1 MRISGL
7 SFIRN
12 GVSLGYPFTEAIRSI
27 LPLVDEMIVVVGAS
41 EDGTRE
47 AVAAIDDPRLRIIDT
62 VWPSQITPKA
72 CVLAQQTNVGLL
84 QCSGDWVVYV
94 QGCEVF
100 HERDLPALR
109 RQMETHLDDPGV
121 EGLLVERRCF
131 YGDPQHLIR
140 AYPDRYKYVVR
151 AFKPW
156 NGVYSVGDAMSFRVF
171 DNYGK
176 RGRVLRAVD
185 SGIEQYRYSKALPPR
200 AMEFK
205 RRHAPHV
212 LQAGA
217 TFDDHRYYTEV
228 PRDFICPYRG
238 DHPAVMQD
246 WIAAHPIRL
255 DDQSPHWRTAVRGK
269 ERLRLL
275 ETAWYARY
283 GLPRWRH
290 GRYHLVGDFVRKD
303 RGAEALS
310 TWPLQPASG

>member
-47 AVAAIDDPRLRIIDT
+47 AVAAIDDPKRRIIDT
-62 VWPSQITPKA
+62 VWPAQITPKA

-84 QCSGDWVVYV
+84 QCTGDWVVYV

-100 HERDLPALR
+100 HERDLPTLR
-109 RQMETHLDDPGV
+109 RQMEAHLDNTGV

-176 RGRVLRAVD
+176 RGRVLLAAD
-185 SGIEQYRYSKALPPR
+185 TGLEQYRYSKALPPK

-205 RRHAPHV
+205 RRTAPHV

-217 TFDDHRYYTEV
+217 TFDDSRYYTEV
-228 PRDFICPYRG
+228 PRDVICRYSG

-255 DDQSPHWRTAVRGK
+255 DDQSPRWRTVPRGK

-290 GRYHLVGDFVRKD
+290 GRYRLIGEFVNKD
-303 RGAEALS
+303 RSVESLQ
-310 TWPLQPASG
+310 TWRQQATTG